1 MHHIKWF
8 CHTPQKGVLGLKQ
21 RRSFITII
29 TSLVL
34 SVTFVAGCARR
45 ASLDEDEEKAFPKE
59 SIETQANTVEAQTVS
74 EPFYNSEKLILEA
87 PLPVNE
93 SGLEATYFSCEDP
106 IIAGNHIFVRM
117 YYAFAQE
124 GEPIDETGMCR
135 WCIFDFEGNYVT
147 YLQEDFLNMAVY
159 LDEDAQGMITVAY
172 ADYDYTDEAWSAQI

>member
-1 MHHIKWF
+1 M
-8 CHTPQKGVLGLKQ
+8 KQ

-106 IIAGNHIFVRM
+106 IIAGW
-117 YYAFAQE
+117 
-124 GEPIDETGMCR
+124 T
-135 WCIFDFEGNYVT
+135 
-147 YLQEDFLNMAVY
+147 
-159 LDEDAQGMITVAY
+159 
-172 ADYDYTDEAWSAQI
+172 